1 MTQSS
6 QTPSLFDMEE
16 AEPDVPCDHVIQV
29 AFDSGADTAFSYLVP
44 NEFWPIEP
52 GQRVEVP
59 LGRKNK
65 PVTGYCVSLDQSRTN
80 TSAKGKSYRLKRIF
94 SVIDDRPLLAPHLL
108 ELACWISQ
116 YYVCPLGQVLA
127 AMVPGAVKRGAGI
140 KKEKAVYLAKD
151 WQSLGEHVRGKK
163 QKKLLGEL
171 ESLKAFSE
179 ENAISSTELQ
189 LASGCTA
196 QPIKRL
202 AEQGLVQFTTR
213 SVFKKLP
220 PMPEGLLVPEQQ
232 NLVLNED
239 QTNALTHIIAQIQS
253 EQFGVTLLNGVTG
266 SGKTEVYIRAIQET
280 LAQGK
285 GAIILLPEIALTA
298 QTVQRFKVRFGQV
311 AVMHSGLSS
320 AQRHA
325 QWQSIR
331 TGDAQVVVGARSA
344 VFAPLPKLG
353 LIVVDEEHE
362 SSYKQDTTPRYHAR
376 DLAIKRAHLAQAHCI
391 LGTATPSME
400 TLVNCARKEAFHM
413 VRLPKRVMDLPM
425 PHMRLIDIREE
436 PQTKSGFR
444 LLSGLLCD
452 HLHKVLAKKEQA
464 ILLLN
469 RRGYSNFVFCP
480 SCKHTLQ
487 CRNCDVTLT
496 FHKSTYQA
504 KSSVRT
510 VSGKHMGD
518 GYAIC
523 HYCLAQT
530 LVPNKCP
537 LCQKKLIMIGLGSQR
552 LEEELLSKFP
562 EARTARID
570 SDAMANKSY
579 YQTLKQFGQG
589 EIDILAGTQ
598 MLAKGLHFPNV
609 TLVGIISADTSLF
622 LPDFRAS
629 ERTFQLI
636 SQVAGRAGRSDKK
649 GIVFVQTV
657 LPDQPAIQ
665 FAKNHDFDGFA
676 RAELKLRKDCHLPPF
691 WRMAKIGLRDENFE
705 RLESVANALRQR
717 IDHTLAA
724 LGLEAQ
730 VRGPMPPVIS
740 RIQRSH
746 RLQILIQAPKAS
758 ILQSLFASLRRQPPL
773 KPAVK
778 TVIDIDPVHVL

>member
-1 MTQSS
+1 MTVSGH
-6 QTPSLFDMEE
+6 TPSLFEMDR
-16 AEPDVPCDHVIQV
+16 PDPEISCDHVIQV
-29 AFDSGADTAFSYLVP
+29 AFDSGADTVFSYLVP

-52 GQRVEVP
+52 GRRVEVP
-59 LGRKNK
+59 FGRKNK
-65 PVTGYCVSLDQSRTN
+65 LVTGYCVN
-80 TSAKGKSYRLKRIF
+80 TDPPQTASPTGKPFRLKRIH
-94 SVIDDRPLLAPHLL
+94 SVMDDQPLLAPHLM
-108 ELACWISQ
+108 ELASWISQ

-140 KKEKAVYLAKD
+140 KKEKVVFLAED
-151 WQSLGEHVRGKK
+151 WQSLHDRVKGTK
-163 QKKLLGEL
+163 QKQVLSHL
-171 ESLKAFSE
+171 ESHNAFQE
-179 ENAISSTELQ
+179 ETALASTALQ
-189 LASGCTA
+189 LACECKAG
-196 QPIKRL
+196 PIKRL
-202 AEQGLVQFTTR
+202 AEQGLIQYATR
-213 SVFKKLP
+213 SVFKALP
-220 PMPEGLLVPEQQ
+220 PLPDGLLVPEPQ
-232 NLVLNED
+232 NLTLNED
-239 QTNALTHIIAQIQS
+239 QEKALEQIVAQIRS
-253 EQFGVTLLNGVTG
+253 EQFGVTLLYGVTG
-266 SGKTEVYIRAIQET
+266 SGKTEVYIQAIHRT

-298 QTVQRFKVRFGQV
+298 QTVQRFKIRFGEV
-311 AVMHSGLSS
+311 AVMHSGLSA

-331 TGDAQVVVGARSA
+331 SGEAQVVVGARSA

-362 SSYKQDTTPRYHAR
+362 SSYKQDTLPRYHAR

-400 TLVNCARKEAFHM
+400 TLVNCTSKDAFNM

-425 PHMRLIDIREE
+425 PYMRLIDIREE
-436 PQTKSGFR
+436 PQTKSGFQ

-452 HLHKVLAKKEQA
+452 HLRKVLAKGEQA

-496 FHKSTYQA
+496 FHKSSYQ
-504 KSSVRT
+504 KQTPITT

-523 HYCLAQT
+523 HYCQAQT
-530 LVPNKCP
+530 LVARQCP
-537 LCQKKLIMIGLGSQR
+537 LCQNKMIMIGLGSQR
-552 LEEELLSKFP
+552 LEEELLAKFP
-562 EARTARID
+562 DARTARID
-570 SDAMANKSY
+570 SDAMAGKDY
-579 YQTLKQFGQG
+579 YQTLRQFGQG
-589 EIDILAGTQ
+589 DIDILAGTQ

-636 SQVAGRAGRSDKK
+636 SQVAGRAGRSNKN
-649 GIVFVQTV
+649 GTVFVQTV

-665 FAKNHDFDGFA
+665 FAKNHDFEGFA
-676 RAELKLRKDCHLPPF
+676 RAELKLRRDCNLPPF
-691 WRMAKIGLRDENFE
+691 WRLAKIGLRDEDFE
-705 RLESVANALRQR
+705 RLEAAANALRQR

-724 LGLEAQ
+724 LGLKAQ

-746 RLQILIQAPKAS
+746 RLQILIQAPAAS
-758 ILQSLFASLRRQPPL
+758 CLQSLFASLRRQPPV
-773 KPAVK
+773 KPTVK

>member
-1 MTQSS
+1 
-6 QTPSLFDMEE
+6 MEP
-16 AEPDVPCDHVIQV
+16 AEPQAPCDHVIQV
-29 AFDSGADTAFSYLVP
+29 AFDSGADTVFSYGVP
-44 NEFWPIEP
+44 KDLWPVEP
-52 GQRVEVP
+52 GRRVEVP

-65 PVTGYCVSLDQSRTN
+65 VVTGYCVSLDQPQN
-80 TSAKGKSYRLKRIF
+80 NVSASGKSFRLKLIK
-94 SVIDDRPLLAPHLL
+94 SVVDDQPLLAPHLM

-140 KKEKAVYLAKD
+140 KKEKTVYLAQD
-151 WQSLGEHVRGKK
+151 WQSLGDGIKGTK
-163 QKKLLGEL
+163 QKQVLKEL
-171 ESLKAFSE
+171 ESEKAFNE
-179 ENAISSTELQ
+179 DTALSTKDLQ
-189 LASGCTA
+189 AACVCTA
-196 QPIKRL
+196 HPIKRL
-202 AEQGLVQFTTR
+202 AEQGLIQFATR
-213 SVFKKLP
+213 MVFKALP

-232 NLVLNED
+232 NLELNAD
-239 QTNALTHIIAQIQS
+239 QIKALKHVIAQIQS
-253 EQFGVTLLNGVTG
+253 ARFGVTLLYGVTG
-266 SGKTEVYIRAIQET
+266 SGKTEVYIRAIHET

-298 QTVQRFKVRFGQV
+298 QTVQRFKARFGQV
-311 AVMHSGLSS
+311 AVMHSGLSA

-331 TGDAQVVVGARSA
+331 TGEAQVVVGARSA
-344 VFAPLPKLG
+344 IFAPLPKLG

-400 TLVNCARKEAFHM
+400 TLVNCTSKEAFHM
-413 VRLPKRVMDLPM
+413 VQLPKRVMDLPM
-425 PHMRLIDIREE
+425 PRMRLIDIRKE
-436 PQTKSGFR
+436 PQTKSGFQ

-452 HLHKVLAKKEQA
+452 HLRAVLAKKEQA

-496 FHKSTYQA
+496 FHKSSYQ
-504 KSSVRT
+504 KQNPVST

-523 HYCLAQT
+523 HYCMAQT
-530 LVPNKCP
+530 LVPRNCP
-537 LCQKKLIMIGLGSQR
+537 LCRKNMIMIGLGSQR
-552 LEEELLSKFP
+552 LEEELLAKFP

-570 SDAMANKSY
+570 SDTMAGKNY
-579 YQTLKQFGQG
+579 YQILKQFGQG

-609 TLVGIISADTSLF
+609 TLVGIVSADTSLF
-622 LPDFRAS
+622 LPDFRAN

-636 SQVAGRAGRSDKK
+636 SQVAGRAGRSDKN
-649 GIVFVQTV
+649 GTVFVQTV

-665 FAKNHDFDGFA
+665 FAKNHDFEGFA
-676 RAELKLRKDCHLPPF
+676 LAELKLRRDCNLPPF
-691 WRMAKIGLRDENFE
+691 WRMGKIGLRDENFE
-705 RLESVANALRQR
+705 RLEGAANKLRQR

-724 LGLEAQ
+724 LGLQAQ

-746 RLQILIQAPKAS
+746 RLQILVQAPTAAT
-758 ILQSLFASLRRQPPL
+758 LQSLFSSLRRQAPL

>member
-1 MTQSS
+1 MTMSG
-6 QTPSLFDMEE
+6 QTPSLFEMEVP
-16 AEPDVPCDHVIQV
+16 EPETPCDHVVQV
-29 AFDSGADTAFSYLVP
+29 AFDSGADTVFSYLVP
-44 NEFWPIEP
+44 NEVWPIEP
-52 GQRVEVP
+52 GMRVEVP
-59 LGRKNK
+59 LGRKNRR
-65 PVTGYCVSLDQSRTN
+65 VTGYCVNIDPPKTDTAAN
-80 TSAKGKSYRLKRIF
+80 GKPYRLKRIN
-94 SVIDDRPLLAPHLL
+94 SVIDDQPLLAPHLM
-108 ELACWISQ
+108 ELASWISQ

-127 AMVPGAVKRGAGI
+127 AMVPGAVKRGAGV
-140 KKEKAVYLAKD
+140 KKQKVVYLSED
-151 WQSLGEHVRGKK
+151 WTSCRERVKGKK
-163 QKKLLGEL
+163 QTLVLGEL
-171 ESLKAFSE
+171 ESKKAFSE
-179 ENAISSTELQ
+179 DAALSIKDLQ
-189 LASGCTA
+189 EACDCTA
-196 QPIKRL
+196 HPIKRL
-202 AEQGLVQFTTR
+202 ADQGLVTFATR
-213 SVFKKLP
+213 SAFRDLP
-220 PMPEGLLVPEQQ
+220 PLPEGLLVPELQD
-232 NLVLNED
+232 LTLNDD
-239 QTNALTHIIAQIQS
+239 QTKALKHIVAQIQS
-253 EQFGVTLLNGVTG
+253 RQFGVTLLYGVTG
-266 SGKTEVYIRAIQET
+266 SGKTEVYIQAIHET

-285 GAIILLPEIALTA
+285 GAIVLLPEIALTA
-298 QTVQRFKVRFGQV
+298 QTVQRFKVRFGEV
-311 AVMHSGLSS
+311 AVMHSGLSA

-331 TGDAQVVVGARSA
+331 SGEAQVVVGARSA

-362 SSYKQDTTPRYHAR
+362 SSYKQDTLPRYHAR
-376 DLAIKRAHLAQAHCI
+376 DLAIKRTHLAQAHCI
-391 LGTATPSME
+391 LGSATPAME
-400 TLVNCARKEAFHM
+400 TLVNCTTKDAFNM

-436 PQTKSGFR
+436 PQTKSGFQ
-444 LLSGLLCD
+444 LLSGLLCE
-452 HLHKVLAKKEQA
+452 HLRNTLAKKEQA

-469 RRGYSNFVFCP
+469 RRGYSSFVFCP

-496 FHKSTYQA
+496 FHKSSYQKQA
-504 KSSVRT
+504 PIST

-523 HYCLAQT
+523 HYCQAQT
-530 LVPNKCP
+530 LVARQCP
-537 LCQKKLIMIGLGSQR
+537 LCQKKMIMIGLGSQR
-552 LEEELLSKFP
+552 LEEELMAKFP
-562 EARTARID
+562 AARTARID
-570 SDAMANKSY
+570 SDAMAGKDY

-636 SQVAGRAGRSDKK
+636 SQVAGRAGRSDKN
-649 GIVFVQTV
+649 GTVFVQTI

-665 FAKNHDFDGFA
+665 FAKNHDFEGFA
-676 RAELKLRKDCHLPPF
+676 RAELKLRRDCNLPPF
-691 WRMAKIGLRDENFE
+691 WRLAKIGLRDEDFE
-705 RLESVANALRQR
+705 RLEAGANALRQR
-717 IDHTLAA
+717 IDTTLAA

-740 RIQRSH
+740 RIQRAH
-746 RLQILIQAPKAS
+746 RLQILIQAANAS
-758 ILQSLFASLRRQPPL
+758 TLQSLFSSLRRQPTL